1 MLYVVT
7 GGWRNANFAQ
17 EPRCVNSHRYLDKN
31 MLDTLTY
38 AYCSIPTADIAEM
51 CTALERMTAKDPS
64 LAQEFGGTVFHRRVR
79 R

>member
-17 EPRCVNSHRYLDKN
+17 EPRCVKPIRCALYVANICV
-31 MLDTLTY
+31 
-38 AYCSIPTADIAEM
+38 CSLPTADIAEM
-51 CTALERMTAKDPS
+51 CTALERITAKDPS